1 MYNVAL
7 NKTLFQTG
15 RDFVS
20 AVSGSPELSKLPEGL
35 TELLTSFTSQAQS
48 SWSEYQD
55 GRANNYQH
63 DRIFGLAVRA
73 ITAVTLGLEVVVSQ
87 YWVVRM
93 EYYQDQKGLMTP
105 AHSAFAQAAGELL
118 KLAYN
123 VAVELNKNVPP
134 QAVCDAAEGL
144 KRLQYALHI
153 AQVGLSV
160 CKPKGYGQ
168 DSWNPAT
175 SWWLS
180 LCART
185 LRNQSSMQ
193 IHTARFFEEQE
204 RDLISAQN

>member
-20 AVSGSPELSKLPEGL
+20 AVSGSPELSKLPIGL
-35 TELLTSFTSQAQS
+35 TELLLSFTAQAGE
-48 SWSEYQD
+48 SWGDYQN
-55 GRANNYQH
+55 GRAKNYQH

-73 ITAVTLGLEVVVSQ
+73 ITAVTLGLEVVIAQ

-105 AHSAFAQAAGELL
+105 AHSAFAQAAGDLL

-123 VAVELNKNVPP
+123 VAVELNKNTSP
-134 QAVCDAAEGL
+134 QTEYDASESL

-153 AQVGLSV
+153 AQIGLAV

-168 DSWNPAT
+168 DSCNPAT

-185 LRNQSSMQ
+185 LRNQASMQ
-193 IHTARFFEEQE
+193 IHAARFLEVQE
-204 RDLISAQN
+204 HDLISAQN